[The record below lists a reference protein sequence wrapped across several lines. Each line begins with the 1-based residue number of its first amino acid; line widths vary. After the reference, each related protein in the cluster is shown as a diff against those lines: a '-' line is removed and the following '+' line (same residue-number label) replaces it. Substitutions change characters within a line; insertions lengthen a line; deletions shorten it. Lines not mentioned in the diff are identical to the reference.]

1 MFSKANKQSQSTVS
15 LDGSKPVS
23 KTSVPSIISPDLR
36 INGDMVCSGDIQIDG
51 WVEGDI
57 QSRNVTVGEGATVH
71 GAVQAENVKICGIV
85 NGQIRADN
93 VVLEK
98 SARVTGDILHK
109 SLSIEQGAF
118 LEGMCKRIDSSPA
131 SACSTTRTCWP
142 SRSARPKTASSASAT
157 ANRWSRPTRP
167 WSTDGAA
174 RRKACHIET
183 SSRR

>member
-1 MFSKANKQSQSTVS
+1 MFSKANKQGQSTSV
-15 LDGSKPVS
+15 LDGSSKPS
-23 KTSVPSIISPDLR
+23 TKASVPSIISPDLR

-71 GAVQAENVKICGIV
+71 GAVQAENVRICGII

-109 SLSIEQGAF
+109 SRAIEQGAF
-118 LEGMCKRIDSSPA
+118 LEGMCKRIDSTPNPA
-131 SACSTTRTCWP
+131 IE
-142 SRSARPKTASSASAT
+142 
-157 ANRWSRPTRP
+157 SRPLLPQSKPKDRVIGLG
-167 WSTDGAA
+167 S
-174 RRKACHIET
+174 
-183 SSRR
+183 

>member
-1 MFSKANKQSQSTVS
+1 MFSKANKQGQSTSV
-15 LDGSKPVS
+15 LDGSSKPVS
-23 KTSVPSIISPDLR
+23 KASVPSIISPDLR

-71 GAVQAENVKICGIV
+71 GAIQAENVKICGIV

-118 LEGMCKRIDSSPA
+118 LEGMCKRIDTSPA
-131 SACSTTRTCWP
+131 VPQIEQRPLLAPRDTTPRD
-142 SRSARPKTASSASAT
+142 KV
-157 ANRWSRPTRP
+157 
-167 WSTDGAA
+167 AA
-174 RRKACHIET
+174 LGGPAEPHAAVN
-183 SSRR
+183 

>member
-1 MFSKANKQSQSTVS
+1 MFSKANKQSQSTSV
-15 LDGSKPVS
+15 LDGGKPAT
-23 KTSVPSIISPDLR
+23 KASVPSIISPDLR

-57 QSRNVTVGEGATVH
+57 QSRNVTVGEAATVH

-98 SARVTGDILHK
+98 TARVTGDILHK

-118 LEGMCKRIDSSPA
+118 LEGMCKRIDSSVAP
-131 SACSTTRTCWP
+131 TIE
-142 SRSARPKTASSASAT
+142 ARPLLGQSKPKDRIIGLGNSSAE
-157 ANRWSRPTRP
+157 P
-167 WSTDGAA
+167 
-174 RRKACHIET
+174 
-183 SSRR
+183 

>member
-1 MFSKANKQSQSTVS
+1 MFSKANKQGQSTS
-15 LDGSKPVS
+15 MMDGGGSKPVT
-23 KTSVPSIISPDLR
+23 KASVPSIISPDLR

-98 SARVTGDILHK
+98 TARVTGDILHK

-131 SACSTTRTCWP
+131 AASLDKNLLAKP
-142 SRSARPKTASSASAT
+142 LGAPKDRIVGLGNAEPLAAT
-157 ANRWSRPTRP
+157 
-167 WSTDGAA
+167 D
-174 RRKACHIET
+174 KAVVN
-183 SSRR
+183 

>member
-1 MFSKANKQSQSTVS
+1 MFSKANKQGQSNS
-15 LDGSKPVS
+15 ALDHSSKPVN
-23 KTSVPSIISPDLR
+23 KASVPSIISPDLR

-57 QSRNVTVGEGATVH
+57 QSRNVTIGEAATVH

-98 SARVTGDILHK
+98 TARVTGDILHK

-131 SACSTTRTCWP
+131 AAIPDKGFLTKP
-142 SRSARPKTASSASAT
+142 ASAPKDRVIGLGNT
-157 ANRWSRPTRP
+157 EPLVPT
-167 WSTDGAA
+167 DKAA
-174 RRKACHIET
+174 VN
-183 SSRR
+183 

>member
-1 MFSKANKQSQSTVS
+1 MFSKANKQSQSTS
-15 LDGSKPVS
+15 MMDNGSKPVT
-23 KTSVPSIISPDLR
+23 KASVPSIISPDLR

-57 QSRNVTVGEGATVH
+57 QSRNVTVGEAATVH

-98 SARVTGDILHK
+98 TARVTGDILHK

-131 SACSTTRTCWP
+131 ASLDKSLLAKP
-142 SRSARPKTASSASAT
+142 LGAPKDRIIGLGNTEPLVAT
-157 ANRWSRPTRP
+157 
-167 WSTDGAA
+167 D
-174 RRKACHIET
+174 KAVVN
-183 SSRR
+183 

>member
-1 MFSKANKQSQSTVS
+1 MFSKANKQGQSTS
-15 LDGSKPVS
+15 ALDHSSKPAS
-23 KTSVPSIISPDLR
+23 KASVPSIISPDLR

-71 GAVQAENVKICGIV
+71 GAVQAENVKICGII

-98 SARVTGDILHK
+98 TARVTGDILHK

-118 LEGMCKRIDSSPA
+118 LEGMCKRIDSSP
-131 SACSTTRTCWP
+131 
-142 SRSARPKTASSASAT
+142 
-157 ANRWSRPTRP
+157 
-167 WSTDGAA
+167 GAA
-174 RRKACHIET
+174 VSLENKNLLAKPLGAPKDRVIGLGNTEPLVPTDKAVVN
-183 SSRR
+183 